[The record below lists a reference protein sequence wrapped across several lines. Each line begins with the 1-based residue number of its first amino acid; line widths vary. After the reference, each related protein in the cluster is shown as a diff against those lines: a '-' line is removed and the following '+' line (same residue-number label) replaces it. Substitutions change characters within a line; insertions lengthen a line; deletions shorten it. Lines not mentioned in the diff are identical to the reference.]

1 MENHHFNRYCN
12 NLPEGRGYNGIFCGI
27 FSRNKQSHG
36 VFMGADDIRAIS
48 MGNPLDF
55 CCVHQNAQQYSERP
69 SPHRQVYNPK
79 VFDCGTYEK
88 PRIHEDHFDE
98 QHHS

>member
-1 MENHHFNRYCN
+1 MGFFVGYFHGISKVMEYSWEQMIYVPFH
-12 NLPEGRGYNGIFCGI
+12 
-27 FSRNKQSHG
+27 
-36 VFMGADDIRAIS
+36 
-48 MGNPLDF
+48 GNPLDF